1 MREFDSA
8 TIKLSDEMKK
18 GENIQRAKSLEKPQ
32 EEQENEEIS
41 IINSIKI
48 PAPEITSCRMSSFI
62 TEQILNDEHLT
73 NETIIKNQCSSC
85 GMALKMLYLDQVDN
99 KIIIKRILSKYFVL
113 IITGQ
118 LCVLNP

>member
-73 NETIIKNQCSSC
+73 NETIIKN
-85 GMALKMLYLDQVDN
+85 
-99 KIIIKRILSKYFVL
+99 
-113 IITGQ
+113 
-118 LCVLNP
+118 